1 MAPTGSNGRSL
12 ELHYVDGDPDGLV
25 TAKTF
30 NWTGQLLVTPRTRL
44 AEGLARKDASYSG
57 VYILTGERDGEPL
70 AYIGESEELAA
81 RIRNHDLNKDWWTTA
96 VLVSAAGDQ
105 LNKAHVRYLE
115 SRLVAEARKV
125 GRIPLANSTVP
136 SLPGLSEA
144 DCSNMEAFLE
154 SLLMVLP
161 AVRVDMF
168 VQRARPTRAP
178 AMATAPTS
186 ASEGEHFFLESR
198 KHGLSARALLI
209 DGEFVVQAGSNA
221 RAAWEAKNAGSGS
234 YGPLYE
240 ELRRANVV
248 VAEGDHCVFAEN
260 YAFKSPS
267 AAAAVVMGRAANGLT
282 TWKTADGG
290 AFKDWEQKRLSGGS

>member
-1 MAPTGSNGRSL
+1 MAPTGSTGRVL

-115 SRLVAEARKV
+115 SRLVAEARKI

-136 SLPGLSEA
+136 SLPGLSDA
-144 DCSNMEAFLE
+144 DCANMEAFLE

-161 AVRVDMF
+161 AVRIDMF
-168 VQRARPTRAP
+168 VQRARPAQAP
-178 AMATAPTS
+178 ASRAAPNS
-186 ASEGEHFFLESR
+186 PAPGERFVLESR
-198 KHGLSARALLI
+198 KHGLSATALLI
-209 DGEFVVQAGSNA
+209 NGEFVVQAGSKV
-221 RAAWEAKNAGSGS
+221 RSAWEGKNAESGS

-248 VAEGDHCVFAEN
+248 VAEGDHCVFAQN
-260 YAFKSPS
+260 YAFKSLS
-267 AAAAVVMGRAANGLT
+267 AAAAVVMGRTANGLT
-282 TWKTADGG
+282 TWKTTDGRTY
-290 AFKDWEQKRLSGGS
+290 KVWEQMRLTEGS